1 MATSPVF
8 DIDKNVGK
16 RIQQYRKE
24 KGFTIAQLL
33 ASVELSTQQLS
44 LYE

>member
-24 KGFTIAQLL
+24 KDLL
-33 ASVELSTQQLS
+33 LLS
-44 LYE
+44 Y